1 MKFKA
6 DSSKLKVQGC
16 KVDFSGSRFVEFLT
30 CAYRIRLIA
39 YSVKRTAIVMEF
51 HSVPNPLPVGRY
63 VILLYGLV
71 CPDGIGYQARV
82 VAPIS
87 NDVPYYGG
95 TNVGFAR

>member
-1 MKFKA
+1 MGK
-6 DSSKLKVQGC
+6 
-16 KVDFSGSRFVEFLT
+16 FLT

-87 NDVPYYGG
+87 NDVPYYGR